1 MAHHRLYPSFFKI
14 LLDPSAPHLPLPPDF
29 VRNYLKN
36 KTLKDLIIRSAKG
49 GYSWRL
55 KIKKIGE
62 SFCLSSGWES
72 VVQDIQLGFGD
83 FLVFR
88 VLDKSLFKLMVYS
101 PNGCEKDFPAKSHVD
116 SVVVDHDDHIED
128 VVVEDVGDDD
138 DDDVDDDDDDDEEE
152 DEFEEEDDED
162 DEGEGYEELEDD
174 GDDVEDDGDGDGDG
188 NGDID
193 GHDGDPF
200 FMIKI
205 VKSHKT
211 MMVWLNILSSF
222 QFRGE

>member
-62 SFCLSSGWES
+62 SLCLSSGWAS

-101 PNGCEKDFPAKSHVD
+101 PDGCEKDFPPKSHVD
-116 SVVVDHDDHIED
+116 NVVVDHDDLIED
-128 VVVEDVGDDD
+128 VVVEDDD
-138 DDDVDDDDDDDEEE
+138 DDDVEDDDDD
-152 DEFEEEDDED
+152 
-162 DEGEGYEELEDD
+162 
-174 GDDVEDDGDGDGDG
+174 V
-188 NGDID
+188 
-193 GHDGDPF
+193 
-200 FMIKI
+200 
-205 VKSHKT
+205 
-211 MMVWLNILSSF
+211 MMMM
-222 QFRGE
+222 RMMMMM